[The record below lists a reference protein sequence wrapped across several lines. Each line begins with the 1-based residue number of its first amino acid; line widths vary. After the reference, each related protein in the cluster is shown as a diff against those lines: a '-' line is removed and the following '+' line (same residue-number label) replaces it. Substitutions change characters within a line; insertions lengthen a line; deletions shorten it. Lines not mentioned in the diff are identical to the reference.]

1 MCPSRARAH
10 PLPDRRE
17 RERKRAVRQVE
28 DTAARCPVR
37 PVTSRRRRSS
47 ADPTGEGAGEQCET
61 GRMPVLDPNPKNG
74 QKKML
79 LVFGAFLL
87 IFVIIGVIASIA
99 SP

>member
-1 MCPSRARAH
+1 
-10 PLPDRRE
+10 
-17 RERKRAVRQVE
+17 
-28 DTAARCPVR
+28 
-37 PVTSRRRRSS
+37 
-47 ADPTGEGAGEQCET
+47 
-61 GRMPVLDPNPKNG
+61 MPVLDPNPQSG